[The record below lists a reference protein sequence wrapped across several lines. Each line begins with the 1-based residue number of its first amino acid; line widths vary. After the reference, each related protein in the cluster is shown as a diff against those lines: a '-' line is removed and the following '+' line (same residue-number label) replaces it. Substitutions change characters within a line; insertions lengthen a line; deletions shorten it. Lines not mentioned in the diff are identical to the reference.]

1 MNRYPDTPAVG
12 NSSKTTVAASVIVT
26 PRKSTASYASGTSP
40 GETLEEKIAR
50 VMSGNYMNKRTSPPV
65 SNPPAAVMIGGGG
78 GGGNGTAASQSENA
92 RQPLQVIDK

>member
-1 MNRYPDTPAVG
+1 MNRYPDTAAVG

-65 SNPPAAVMIGGGG
+65 SSPPAAVMIGGGG
-78 GGGNGTAASQSENA
+78 GNGTAVSQSENA

>member
-1 MNRYPDTPAVG
+1 MNRYPDTPAVA
-12 NSSKTTVAASVIVT
+12 NSSKTTVTASVIVT

-65 SNPPAAVMIGGGG
+65 SNPPAAVMTGG

-92 RQPLQVIDK
+92 RQPLQVTDK

>member
-65 SNPPAAVMIGGGG
+65 SSPPAAVMTGG

>member
-1 MNRYPDTPAVG
+1 MNRYPDTAAVG

-65 SNPPAAVMIGGGG
+65 SNPPAAVMTGG